1 MFHNLMYNGFVI
13 VLHPTLVQGN
23 SIVYLI
29 HCASTHK
36 SLKKIQI
43 MCTHVNLWNLCQA
56 QKCSFV
62 LCNQNMKQKQH
73 STLHK
78 RFKRD
83 LKWTCV

>member
-43 MCTHVNLWNLCQA
+43 MCTHVNL
-56 QKCSFV
+56 
-62 LCNQNMKQKQH
+62 
-73 STLHK
+73 
-78 RFKRD
+78 
-83 LKWTCV
+83 